1 MRLLIEFLIAGVAV
15 FLIVS
20 RTGTDLYLPFFSGV
34 VLELGP
40 LYYVFAMVLI
50 VGFGNAVNLT
60 DGLDG
65 LATFPVIIASLTFLV
80 IVYLTGNVKFAEYLG
95 IPHVS
100 GAGELA
106 VFAAAIIGA
115 CLAFLWFNAPPA
127 AVFMGDTGSLALGGA
142 LATIAVT
149 AQHEL
154 VLVLVGGLFVV
165 EALVGDHPGVLVQA
179 HRQAG
184 VPHGADPPSFRTIGL
199 ARIDRRH
206 PFLDR
211 VDRPCARGTRDLET
225 AVITSRAFAG
235 RRYAVLGLAR
245 SGLATVEALVA
256 SGAGV
261 TAWDDREEARDDA
274 MALGADIGNPLDI
287 DLIGFAGVVVSPGVP
302 LNRHP
307 IAAHAREAHVPVI
320 GDVELFAEARGDL
333 PPHKI
338 VGITGTNGKS
348 TVTALIHHMLES
360 AGVPSLMGGNIG
372 LPILSRDP
380 LPEGGVYV
388 LELSSYQIDLS
399 HSLACDVAV
408 LTNLSPDHLDRYDGF
423 TGYAASKARLF
434 GLQHRDQVAIVAV
447 DDDPSKMIASRIN
460 HRLHRVSGKDIDP
473 VDQHRWPAL
482 QGPHNAQNAV
492 CAIAVCRV
500 LGLNDEQIERGL
512 ATYTSLPHRMELVG
526 EVAGVRWFNDSKATN
541 AASAAPALAA
551 FPPAPDQRLHWI
563 AGGQAKGDGLAACR
577 PWFGHV
583 KRAYLIGD
591 AMEPFAAEIGDAV
604 PVDRS
609 GDMATAVA
617 HAAAAAK
624 PGDIV
629 LLSPACASFDQFK
642 DYEQRGDVFRG
653 LVQALGA

>member
-1 MRLLIEFLIAGVAV
+1 LI
-15 FLIVS
+15 S
-20 RTGTDLYLPFFSGV
+20 
-34 VLELGP
+34 
-40 LYYVFAMVLI
+40 
-50 VGFGNAVNLT
+50 
-60 DGLDG
+60 
-65 LATFPVIIASLTFLV
+65 
-80 IVYLTGNVKFAEYLG
+80 
-95 IPHVS
+95 
-100 GAGELA
+100 
-106 VFAAAIIGA
+106 
-115 CLAFLWFNAPPA
+115 
-127 AVFMGDTGSLALGGA
+127 
-142 LATIAVT
+142 
-149 AQHEL
+149 
-154 VLVLVGGLFVV
+154 
-165 EALVGDHPGVLVQA
+165 
-179 HRQAG
+179 
-184 VPHGADPPSFRTIGL
+184 
-199 ARIDRRH
+199 
-206 PFLDR
+206 
-211 VDRPCARGTRDLET
+211 
-225 AVITSRAFAG
+225 SRAFAG

-274 MALGADIGNPLDI
+274 MALSADIGNPLEI

-307 IAAHAREAHVPVI
+307 IAVHAREAHVPVI
-320 GDVELFAEARGDL
+320 GDIELFAEARDEL
-333 PPHKI
+333 PAHKV

-348 TVTALIHHMLES
+348 TVTALIQHMLES

-399 HSLACDVAV
+399 HSLACDIAV

-423 TGYAASKARLF
+423 AGYTASKARLF

-460 HRLHRVSGKDIDP
+460 HRLHRVSAKDVDP
-473 VDQHRWPAL
+473 VDQARWPAL

-512 ATYTSLPHRMELVG
+512 ATYKSLPHRMELVG
-526 EVAGVRWFNDSKATN
+526 EVGGVSWFNDSKATN

-551 FPPAPDQRLHWI
+551 FPPAPVQRLHWI
-563 AGGQAKGDGLAACR
+563 AGGKAKGDGLAACR

-583 KRAYLIGD
+583 KRAYLIGE
-591 AMEPFAAEIGDAV
+591 AMEPFAAEIGDAL
-604 PVDRS
+604 PVDLS

-642 DYEQRGDVFRG
+642 DYEQRGDAFRAA
-653 LVQALGA
+653 VQALGT